1 MRGCRNCA
9 AAPCAGGIMALSGM
23 EGVTMANFN
32 IKRLNEDIK
41 REISAAVS
49 GVKDPRV
56 AKSFVT
62 VTHCEVTNDLS
73 YCKVLIACMGG
84 EWRTAQAVEGMNAA
98 AGYFKKCISARIR
111 VRKIPELIFLPDNS
125 LEYSEHIDRIID
137 GLHKNSRDTD
147 SEQEGADDDG
157 NS

>member
-1 MRGCRNCA
+1 
-9 AAPCAGGIMALSGM
+9 
-23 EGVTMANFN
+23 MANFN

-56 AKSFVT
+56 AKNFVT

-73 YCKVLIACMGG
+73 YCKVHIACLGG
-84 EWRTAQAVEGMNAA
+84 EGRTSKAVEGMTAA
-98 AGYFKKCISARIR
+98 SGYFKKCIASKIR

-125 LEYSEHIDRIID
+125 LEYAAHIEEIIAKLPKKAQD
-137 GLHKNSRDTD
+137 EEAPEEDENED
-147 SEQEGADDDG
+147 
-157 NS
+157 

>member
-1 MRGCRNCA
+1 
-9 AAPCAGGIMALSGM
+9 
-23 EGVTMANFN
+23 MANFN

-56 AKSFVT
+56 AKNFVT

-73 YCKVLIACMGG
+73 YCKVHIACLGG
-84 EWRTAQAVEGMNAA
+84 EDKTAKAVEGMTAA
-98 AGYFKKCISARIR
+98 SGYFKKCIASKIR

-125 LEYSEHIDRIID
+125 LEYAAHIEEIISK
-137 GLHKNSRDTD
+137 LPKPVQTD
-147 SEQEGADDDG
+147 DETEEADDED
-157 NS
+157 